1 MNNFVSQNITLDLIM
16 NKINTLII
24 IMIIIIIIIFIINT
38 IIIIINT
45 VMIILITTDAHMR
58 KAVPSFRQSGIN
70 NCQAY

>member
-24 IMIIIIIIIFIINT
+24 MMMIIIIIFIINT